1 MLLYY
6 KENKKERLAMTRI
19 RCGYCGKYYDDGY
32 TGALDNGSPACPECV
47 ADEEAEEERKREIS
61 WNDIFEYRKQCTIYN
76 VTSLFTLCIELFSYK
91 I

>member
-6 KENKKERLAMTRI
+6 KENKKERLDMARI

-47 ADEEAEEERKREIS
+47 ADEEAEEERKREKAQKS
-61 WNDIFEYRKQCTIYN
+61 AQKMNEGKE
-76 VTSLFTLCIELFSYK
+76 S
-91 I
+91 